1 MSQLQIALLIIG
13 AAVIAAVIVYNR
25 VQEARFR
32 RRAERSFGVA
42 RADALLEP
50 SGRED
55 RASAERIEPQLPP
68 SAEAPEV
75 ASGARQEPQ
84 APAIAAAEP
93 EQRPP
98 SRIDYVAEIHATQAV
113 PMQPLKDLLAAI
125 GPLSGRTRLLGR
137 TADGRWQALDP
148 TAPADAT
155 SVRVAVQLVDRRGA
169 VTHTELSTLQSAV
182 AVCAA
187 AIPASAEIPDTA
199 PFLEEAQALDEL
211 CAEVDVVVGINVV
224 APAGKPFGGT
234 RLRGV
239 LEAGGF
245 RLTPAGT
252 FGFSDAQGHGLFSVE
267 NIERTPFSP
276 DNLRQLH
283 TTGITLLLDVPRQ
296 RDGVRTFDQ
305 MVATGRQLAVTL
317 GGALVDDNRT
327 PVSEPGL
334 EQIRAQLRAI
344 YATMEAR
351 GIPGGSPDALRLFS

>member
-13 AAVIAAVIVYNR
+13 AVVIAVVIIYNR
-25 VQEARFR
+25 MQEARFR
-32 RRAERSFGVA
+32 KRAERSFGVP

-50 SGRED
+50 SGREE

-68 SAEAPEV
+68 GGDAPEFT
-75 ASGARQEPQ
+75 GGHRQEPQ
-84 APAIAAAEP
+84 APTLAAAATDIP
-93 EQRPP
+93 I
-98 SRIDYVAEIHATQAV
+98 SRIDYVAEIHASQAL
-113 PMQPLKDLLAAI
+113 PAQPLKDLLATI
-125 GPLSGRTRLLGR
+125 GPLSARTRLLAR
-137 TADGRWQALDP
+137 AADGKWQALDP
-148 TAPADAT
+148 AAPGESS
-155 SVRVAVQLVDRRGA
+155 SVRIALQLVDRRGA
-169 VTHTELSTLQSAV
+169 VTHSHLSTLQSAI

-199 PFLEEAQALDEL
+199 PFLEEAQALDAL
-211 CAEVDVVVGINVV
+211 CADVDVVVGINVV

-239 LEAGGF
+239 LEAAGF
-245 RLTPAGT
+245 RLSPAGT
-252 FGFSDAQGHGLFSVE
+252 FTYSDAQGHVLFSVE
-267 NIERTPFSP
+267 NIEQTRFSS

-283 TTGITLLLDVPRQ
+283 TSGITLLLDVPRQ

-305 MVATGRQLAVTL
+305 MVAAGRQLAVSL

-334 EQIRAQLRAI
+334 EQIRNQLRAI